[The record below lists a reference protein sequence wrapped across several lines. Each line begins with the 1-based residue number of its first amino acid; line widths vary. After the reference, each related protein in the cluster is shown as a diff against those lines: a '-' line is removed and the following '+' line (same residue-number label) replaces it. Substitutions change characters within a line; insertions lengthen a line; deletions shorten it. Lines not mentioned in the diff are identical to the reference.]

1 MIISC
6 IALDDEPLAIEKVKS
21 FAEKMP
27 QLQMVATF
35 TNSLIAFEFV
45 RDNPVQL
52 IFLDIQMD
60 KMTGIEMLEKM
71 IVRPQVILT
80 TAYSEYAMKGYDL
93 AVTDFLL
100 KPYTFD
106 RFSLA
111 VSKATEFIYWQ
122 QTSLAINPKPV
133 SYIFVKSGYR
143 LVKIFIDEI
152 MFIEGMRDYQ
162 NIVTHSEKI
171 IASHSISELEKILP
185 DGLIRCHKSFIVSLS
200 AITSIEHDRI
210 RIGNKYI
217 PIGDSY
223 KDDFYKH
230 ILNSG
235 KGSVPSDLN

>member
-6 IALDDEPLAIEKVKS
+6 IAVDDEPLAIEKVKS
-21 FAEKMP
+21 FAERMP
-27 QLQMVATF
+27 QLQMLATF
-35 TNSLIAFEFV
+35 TNSISAFDFV
-45 RDNPVQL
+45 RNNSVQL

-80 TAYSEYAMKGYDL
+80 TAYSEYAMKGFDL

-111 VSKATEFIYWQ
+111 VGKATEIILWQ
-122 QTSLAINPKPV
+122 QASLAVNPKPV
-133 SYIFVKSGYR
+133 NYIFVKSGYK
-143 LVKIFIDEI
+143 LVKIFIGDIQYVEA
-152 MFIEGMRDYQ
+152 MRDYQ
-162 NIVTHSEKI
+162 NIVTHSEQI
-171 IASHSISELEKILP
+171 IASHSINELEKLLP
-185 DGLIRCHKSFIVSLS
+185 EGLVRCHKSFIVSLS
-200 AITSIEHDRI
+200 AISSIEHDRI

-223 KDDFYKH
+223 KDAFYKQ
-230 ILNSG
+230 IQ
-235 KGSVPSDLN
+235 KT